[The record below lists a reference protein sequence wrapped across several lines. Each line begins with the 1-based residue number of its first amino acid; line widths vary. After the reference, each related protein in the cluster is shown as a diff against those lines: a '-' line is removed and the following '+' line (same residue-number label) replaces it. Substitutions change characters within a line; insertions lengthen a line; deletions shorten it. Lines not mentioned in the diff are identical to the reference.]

1 MTSKRERLE
10 AAIAKDVADRP
21 PLALWRH
28 FPVDDQMPE
37 ALAESTTLYQER
49 YDFDF
54 VKVTPASSFCL
65 LDWGIEDAWNGNPE
79 GTREYTRRVIDEP
92 SGWLELEVLD
102 PQQGALGKQLRALE
116 LLREGFG
123 EAQPMIQT
131 IFSPLSQAKNLAGQ
145 DRLFEHIHRDP
156 KAVLTGLETITKTT
170 INFIEAMKDR
180 GVDGIFYAVQH
191 GSYRMF
197 DTENYRQYGEVFD
210 LRILEAADIYWLN
223 VLHLHG
229 EAIMFDLAE
238 RYPVQIVNW
247 HDREVSP
254 SLADGALRIPG
265 AVCGGIRR
273 MTMVCGDPDQV
284 QEEATGALASLDNRG
299 VVLGT
304 GCVVPVHAPHTN
316 VEAARAAVNCA

>member
-37 ALAESTTLYQER
+37 ALAESTALYQER

-79 GTREYTRRVIDEP
+79 GTRDYTRRVIDEP

-316 VEAARAAVNCA
+316 VEAARAAVHCA